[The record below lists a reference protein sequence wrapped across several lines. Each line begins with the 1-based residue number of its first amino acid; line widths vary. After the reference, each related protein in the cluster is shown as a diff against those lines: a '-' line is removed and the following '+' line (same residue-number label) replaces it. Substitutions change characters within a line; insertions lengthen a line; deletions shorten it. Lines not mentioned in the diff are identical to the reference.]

1 MKKQIKNALSASDK
15 YTLAK
20 LVEQVKSPFPSMEKA
35 CRFFEEHCGRSIS
48 ISNIKTACKAVGVPL
63 EKIVTLATSDH
74 PFARMAKHINE
85 NRQMI
90 VELQFLVM
98 ELKKEI
104 LAIKASQ
111 RRDDKIDGESNH
123 VPGGY

>member
-1 MKKQIKNALSASDK
+1 MAKQVKNALSASDK

-20 LVEQVKSPFPSMEKA
+20 IVESVKSPFPSIEKA
-35 CRFFEEHCGRSIS
+35 CRFFEEHCGRTIS

-63 EKIVTLATSDH
+63 EKIVTAATSEH

-85 NRQMI
+85 NREMI

-104 LAIKASQ
+104 LSVKASQ
-111 RRDDKIDGESNH
+111 RRDDQTNGDAKH